1 MLPPSKPRLSSTLL
15 HEAMREYNIDR
26 NKYPLVLVGIRG
38 YYLDSLG
45 ERGKNDRGI
54 YDDAMFIDTPN
65 VTASFNANTDPS
77 VAFKTGRAV
86 LKPGL
91 YYAHKFDTHY
101 GKTLQYPAICQRL
114 GPVTVY
120 RDGSDVEDTG
130 TKFGINIHRGG
141 LKTTSSEGC
150 QTIPPSQWD
159 AFYAMAKSEAQ
170 RFYGNQWNKT
180 VVPYLLIVNK
190 GQF

>member
-1 MLPPSKPRLSSTLL
+1 MLPPSKPRLSSAQL

-26 NKYPLVLVGIRG
+26 NKYRLVLVGIRG
-38 YYLDSLG
+38 YYLNSMG
-45 ERGKNDRGI
+45 ATGKNDRGI

-65 VTASFNANTDPS
+65 VTASFNANTDPTVYKS
-77 VAFKTGRAV
+77 GRAV

-91 YYAHKFDTHY
+91 YYAHKFDVHR
-101 GKTLQYPAICQRL
+101 GKSAQYPAICQRL
-114 GPVTVY
+114 GQVTVY
-120 RDGSDVEDTG
+120 RDEQAAEDTG
-130 TKFGINIHRGG
+130 NFGINIHRGG

-159 AFYAMAKSEAQ
+159 AFYALAKSESQ
-170 RFYGNQWNKT
+170 RLYATEWNK
-180 VVPYLLIVNK
+180 VVIPYLLIINK